1 MTKTPHATPRYFQFW
16 KGSWRIRVQVP
27 IPLIAAVGKRELV
40 KSLGTANLAKAEKE
54 ERALGII
61 HKFEMMIAA
70 AKKPP
75 TSFEPPMFDFKPGVV
90 GFGGVVHTT
99 TEAAIYHIASSAVTR
114 KPSKDGLTNGPI
126 TFETIIAKWI
136 KDRKPGLKAQQ
147 NMRRVVRY
155 LCECAEKTDPTA
167 FTSADLGAY
176 KDWMVDEDFEDGSI
190 IQHRGQLMTL
200 WRFGGGNCGLTDNPV
215 TGFQYLAKDDG
226 SGRRGFTPDEARLIL
241 TAAREE
247 TDPFLRWTPWI
258 MAFGGAR
265 IGEIVGSAAS
275 AVIQLPT
282 ASGEMVWCLD
292 LQDGRGPRSST
303 RMPEERLK
311 NSGSNRSVPLAH
323 VGLIDEGFVDYVQGL
338 SKGSALFPNIKPSPS
353 DGKRS
358 HYAVKKMGKWIRK
371 DLELTEERIGPDHS
385 WRHYFKTACRDA
397 EIDRDVHDAIT
408 GHIDGKAS
416 SEYGEFPLSPK
427 HKAVNKIR
435 NPLAPDS
442 SVRDASAQRVEIPPS
457 AEAAE

>member
-1 MTKTPHATPRYFQFW
+1 MARTPHTTPRYFQFW

-54 ERALGII
+54 ERKLGVI
-61 HKFEMMIAA
+61 HKFERMIEH
-70 AKKPP
+70 AKNPP
-75 TSFEPPMFDFKPGVV
+75 NLIDAV
-90 GFGGVVHTT
+90 
-99 TEAAIYHIASSAVTR
+99 TEALTDEEDDAPPNLFDMIRKAKRDGFAEKEAVE
-114 KPSKDGLTNGPI
+114 PI
-126 TFETIIAKWI
+126 TFEAIIAKWV

-155 LCECAEKTDPTA
+155 LCECAEKSDPTA
-167 FTSADLGAY
+167 FTAADLGAY

-200 WRFGGGNCGLTDNPV
+200 WRFGIGNCGLTDNPV

-226 SGRRGFTPDEARLIL
+226 ISRRGFTPDEARLIL
-241 TAAREE
+241 SAAREE
-247 TDPFLRWTPWI
+247 TNPFLRWAPWV

-275 AVIQLPT
+275 AVTQLPT

-292 LQDGRGPRSST
+292 LQDGRGPARAST
-303 RMPEERLK
+303 RMPKERLK
-311 NSGSNRSVPLAH
+311 NANSNRSVPLAQ
-323 VGLIDEGFVDYVQGL
+323 VGLIDEGFLDYVEGL
-338 SKGSALFPNIKPSPS
+338 PKGSALFPNIKPSPF

-358 HYAVKKMGKWIRK
+358 HYAINKMGQWIRK
-371 DLELTEERIGPDHS
+371 DLKLTDERIGPDHS
-385 WRHYFKTACRDA
+385 WRHYFKTACREA

-408 GHIDGKAS
+408 GHIHGKAS

-435 NPLAPDS
+435 NPLAPDALVS
-442 SVRDASAQRVEIPPS
+442 DASAQSVGIPPS

>member
-1 MTKTPHATPRYFQFW
+1 
-16 KGSWRIRVQVP
+16 
-27 IPLIAAVGKRELV
+27 
-40 KSLGTANLAKAEKE
+40 
-54 ERALGII
+54 
-61 HKFEMMIAA
+61 
-70 AKKPP
+70 
-75 TSFEPPMFDFKPGVV
+75 
-90 GFGGVVHTT
+90 
-99 TEAAIYHIASSAVTR
+99 
-114 KPSKDGLTNGPI
+114 
-126 TFETIIAKWI
+126 
-136 KDRKPGLKAQQ
+136 
-147 NMRRVVRY
+147 
-155 LCECAEKTDPTA
+155 
-167 FTSADLGAY
+167 
-176 KDWMVDEDFEDGSI
+176 
-190 IQHRGQLMTL
+190 
-200 WRFGGGNCGLTDNPV
+200 
-215 TGFQYLAKDDG
+215 
-226 SGRRGFTPDEARLIL
+226 
-241 TAAREE
+241 
-247 TDPFLRWTPWI
+247 

-303 RMPEERLK
+303 RMPKERLK

-323 VGLIDEGFVDYVQGL
+323 VGLIDEGFLDYVQGL
-338 SKGSALFPNIKPSPS
+338 PEGSALFPNLKPSPF

-358 HYAVKKMGKWIRK
+358 HYAVNKMGKWIRK
-371 DLELTEERIGPDHS
+371 DLELTDERIGPDHS

-442 SVRDASAQRVEIPPS
+442 SVRDASAQHVEIPPS